1 MLNSNGYE
9 EDVSVINE
17 WIGNIYW
24 GARFNSSGGLEA
36 PMRFELSASG
46 LAEDRDAQVN

>member
-24 GARFNSSGGLEA
+24 GARFEVK
-36 PMRFELSASG
+36 
-46 LAEDRDAQVN
+46 D

>member
-9 EDVSVINE
+9 EDVSVIKE

-24 GARFNSSGGLEA
+24 GV
-36 PMRFELSASG
+36 RFEVK
-46 LAEDRDAQVN
+46 D

>member
-24 GARFNSSGGLEA
+24 GV
-36 PMRFELSASG
+36 RFEVK
-46 LAEDRDAQVN
+46 D

>member
-17 WIGNIYW
+17 WVGNSYW
-24 GARFNSSGGLEA
+24 GARFEVK
-36 PMRFELSASG
+36 
-46 LAEDRDAQVN
+46 D

>member
-1 MLNSNGYE
+1 MLNSMGYK

-24 GARFNSSGGLEA
+24 GARFETK
-36 PMRFELSASG
+36 
-46 LAEDRDAQVN
+46 D

>member
-17 WIGNIYW
+17 WVGNSYL
-24 GARFNSSGGLEA
+24 GARFEVK
-36 PMRFELSASG
+36 
-46 LAEDRDAQVN
+46 D